1 MKTIIIDPFD
11 KHSIDKAVSELKR
24 FEEEREKKIK
34 KYVHRLAEIGAD
46 AARNAYFGG
55 SVHPNHMPSNTEG
68 LRISVKD
75 YDNGSA
81 IFAEGSQVIF
91 LEFGAGIYTKNHDLS
106 GPLGIDVSPGSYS
119 LTEGAGTYQDVLDGK
134 VKPEEYRYNR
144 TPRAGMWAAY
154 KAIVEAQDRV
164 AHEVF
169 DND

>member
-1 MKTIIIDPFD
+1 
-11 KHSIDKAVSELKR
+11 
-24 FEEEREKKIK
+24 
-34 KYVHRLAEIGAD
+34 
-46 AARNAYFGG
+46 
-55 SVHPNHMPSNTEG
+55 MPSNTEG

-81 IFAEGSQVIF
+81 ILAEGSQVIF

-144 TPRAGMWAAY
+144 SPRAGMWEAY

-169 DND
+169 DE